1 MCNNDCK
8 NSAHYTLQTV
18 IITFVYEAAATV
30 FTCGK
35 NIVVFVCLTTV
46 SIVTITNYFC
56 QF

>member
-18 IITFVYEAAATV
+18 ITTFVYEAAATV

-35 NIVVFVCLTTV
+35 NIVVFV
-46 SIVTITNYFC
+46 
-56 QF
+56 